1 MLAQRLV
8 SAPRASTLRGDSVR
22 ARGRDAFER
31 YETLWGVQPEQG
43 TIVVGTPAICKPG
56 TRQQQFPKPF
66 SEARAGQVSRATGRG
81 RSFSKGPESLS
92 LKPMR
97 NREFPVHC
105 CLWLTPQRSASGLAV
120 FEQGALP
127 SPPSTFRLH
136 SQNPNLSGS
145 RGWRR
150 GGTRKKRYHK
160 GPSSPNHKSFCCCCC
175 FAGARAPV
183 CVPFISSLCT
193 LSTNEGRGGEVPFCR
208 RAIK

>member
-8 SAPRASTLRGDSVR
+8 SAPRASTLREDSVR

-66 SEARAGQVSRATGRG
+66 SEARAGQLSRATGRG

-97 NREFPVHC
+97 NREFPEILLF
-105 CLWLTPQRSASGLAV
+105 CLP
-120 FEQGALP
+120 
-127 SPPSTFRLH
+127 LH
-136 SQNPNLSGS
+136 
-145 RGWRR
+145 
-150 GGTRKKRYHK
+150 
-160 GPSSPNHKSFCCCCC
+160 F
-175 FAGARAPV
+175 
-183 CVPFISSLCT
+183 
-193 LSTNEGRGGEVPFCR
+193 
-208 RAIK
+208 

>member
-1 MLAQRLV
+1 M
-8 SAPRASTLRGDSVR
+8 
-22 ARGRDAFER
+22 
-31 YETLWGVQPEQG
+31 
-43 TIVVGTPAICKPG
+43 GTPPVCKPG

-105 CLWLTPQRSASGLAV
+105 CLLLTPQRSASGLAA

-127 SPPSTFRLH
+127 SSLH
-136 SQNPNLSGS
+136 LSAPFTKIPISLGHVV
-145 RGWRR
+145 
-150 GGTRKKRYHK
+150 GGVAGQGKRYNK

-175 FAGARAPV
+175 FAGAREPV
-183 CVPFISSLCT
+183 CVPFISSSPMYT
-193 LSTNEGRGGEVPFCR
+193 WYQ
-208 RAIK
+208 